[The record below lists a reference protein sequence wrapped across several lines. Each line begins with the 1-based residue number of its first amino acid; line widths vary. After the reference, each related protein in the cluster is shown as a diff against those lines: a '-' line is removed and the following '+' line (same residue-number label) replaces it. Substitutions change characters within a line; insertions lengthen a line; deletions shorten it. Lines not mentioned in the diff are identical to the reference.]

1 MTKFYF
7 KTIKTDDVTSG
18 TKDMNQHR
26 PIRGKWVKLIN
37 RDDRG
42 GFLVTSYKFL
52 KLTFIHKCVQSHG

>member
-26 PIRGKWVKLIN
+26 AFRGRWVKLIN
-37 RDDRG
+37 RDYRG
-42 GFLVTSYKFL
+42 GFLVTSYKFMNL
-52 KLTFIHKCVQSHG
+52 NAI